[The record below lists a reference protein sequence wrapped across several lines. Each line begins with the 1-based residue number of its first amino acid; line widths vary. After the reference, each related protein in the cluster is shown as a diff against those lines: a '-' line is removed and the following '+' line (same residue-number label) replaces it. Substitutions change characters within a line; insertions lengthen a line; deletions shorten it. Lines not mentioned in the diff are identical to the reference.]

1 MDEFGS
7 AVSDDV
13 DAEQL
18 QGVPVENELHQTFE
32 VPDDLAA
39 GDLLVKRTPH
49 LIGNR
54 RGRELFFGLADGR
67 DFRDRVDAVG
77 PHFGDLGLDDLEG
90 MAGRQAALFHGGGG
104 QGRKADHV
112 AGGID
117 VRDLR
122 LVKFVDLNLT
132 LLVYA
137 KPGGSEIQ
145 GVRVRHPPHGEEQH
159 IGHHALSALQ
169 ARHHP
174 PALIDGDLLEL
185 LPKADRHAI
194 RPHVIDEG
202 LHDLL
207 VDEP

>member
-1 MDEFGS
+1 MRVSIERIVDRPAMTRSQEFISRNNWWAAAIRQHGLPNMDEFSS

-54 RGRELFFGLADGR
+54 RSRELFFGLADGR

-104 QGRKADHV
+104 
-112 AGGID
+112 
-117 VRDLR
+117 
-122 LVKFVDLNLT
+122 
-132 LLVYA
+132 
-137 KPGGSEIQ
+137 
-145 GVRVRHPPHGEEQH
+145 
-159 IGHHALSALQ
+159 
-169 ARHHP
+169 
-174 PALIDGDLLEL
+174 
-185 LPKADRHAI
+185 
-194 RPHVIDEG
+194 
-202 LHDLL
+202 
-207 VDEP
+207 